1 MLLEARQISK
11 TYGQREVLSG
21 VNIVLERGQLVAY
34 LGTNGAG
41 KSTTVGILT
50 GLIRETSGQV
60 VRMPG
65 LKMGMVFQ
73 KSILDEELTV
83 AANLRSRLGLYEEVD
98 RAWFERLV
106 DLFELVELLNK
117 PYGRLS
123 GGQKR
128 RVDIARAL
136 LSQPNLLFLDEPT
149 TGLDIQTRQTVWRIL
164 EQLRQEGLTIFL
176 TTHYLEEAEQADK
189 IYILQQGRVLAT
201 GSSQELLMQQ
211 GKNRLHLTGVG
222 LMNQTIPGAQVIN
235 ETSLVIDG
243 IDTATGLDLLSRYQ
257 ADITD
262 FDYQKADLNQVFLAI
277 TGQDLANMTETERH

>member
-98 RAWFERLV
+98 WAWFERLV
-106 DLFELVELLNK
+106 ALFELVELLNK

-201 GSSQELLMQQ
+201 GSSQELLMQH

>member
-83 AANLRSRLGLYEEVD
+83 ATNLRSRLGLYEEVD

-201 GSSQELLMQQ
+201 GSSQELLMQH

>member
-83 AANLRSRLGLYEEVD
+83 VANLRSRLGLYEEVD

-235 ETSLVIDG
+235 ETSLVVDG

>member
-83 AANLRSRLGLYEEVD
+83 VANLRSRLGLYEEVD

-136 LSQPNLLFLDEPT
+136 LSQPDLLFLDEPT

-201 GSSQELLMQQ
+201 GSSQELLMQH

>member
-83 AANLRSRLGLYEEVD
+83 VANLRSRLGLYEEVD

-201 GSSQELLMQQ
+201 GSSQELLMQH

-235 ETSLVIDG
+235 ETSLVVDG

>member
-83 AANLRSRLGLYEEVD
+83 VANLRSRLGLYEEVD

-136 LSQPNLLFLDEPT
+136 LSQPDLLFLDEPT

-201 GSSQELLMQQ
+201 GSSQELLMQY

>member
-83 AANLRSRLGLYEEVD
+83 VANLRSRLGLYEEVD

-201 GSSQELLMQQ
+201 GSSQELLMQH

>member
-106 DLFELVELLNK
+106 DLFELVEILNK
-117 PYGRLS
+117 PYGHLS

-201 GSSQELLMQQ
+201 GSSQELLMQHD
-211 GKNRLHLTGVG
+211 KNRLHLTGVG

>member
-201 GSSQELLMQQ
+201 GSSQELLMQH

>member
-83 AANLRSRLGLYEEVD
+83 VANLRSRLGLYEEVD
-98 RAWFERLV
+98 WAWFERLV

-201 GSSQELLMQQ
+201 GSSQELLMQH

-235 ETSLVIDG
+235 ETSLVVDG

>member
-1 MLLEARQISK
+1 MLLESRQISK

-60 VRMPG
+60 VRTPG

-98 RAWFERLV
+98 WAWFERLV
-106 DLFELVELLNK
+106 ALFELVELLNK

-201 GSSQELLMQQ
+201 GSSQELLMQY

>member
-98 RAWFERLV
+98 WAWFERLV
-106 DLFELVELLNK
+106 ALFELVELLNK

-201 GSSQELLMQQ
+201 GSSQELLMQY